1 MKLRCKPYTLN
12 LRHPFTIAR
21 GSRTQQANV
30 LVEIEDGSDIGYG
43 EAAPSGRYG
52 EDQESVLKF
61 LGRVDLVAFK
71 DPFQLE
77 DILSFVDVLAPGNES
92 AKAAIDIALHD
103 LIGKKLKIPLWKLW
117 GLNPDKTPVTS
128 FTIGIDTPEIIEEKI
143 REAQEFPVLKVKVG
157 VPEDEEIIRTI
168 RKFTDK
174 PLRVDANE
182 GWKSKELARDKILWL
197 ENQGVELVEQ
207 PLPAQDIEGIAW
219 LRNHI
224 HVPII
229 ADESIRTLHDLP
241 ELRGV
246 YDGINIKLMKCGGVR
261 QALKMI
267 HAARAMSLK
276 IMLGC
281 MIESS
286 VAIAAAAHIS
296 PLVDYADL
304 DGNLLITNEP
314 FTGLKQT
321 SGKIILPTEPGLGI
335 KPC

>member
-77 DILSFVDVLAPGNES
+77 DILSFIDVLAPGNES

-321 SGKIILPTEPGLGI
+321 SGKIILPSEPGLGI

>member
-321 SGKIILPTEPGLGI
+321 SGKIILPSEPGLGI

>member
-157 VPEDEEIIRTI
+157 VPDDEEIIRTI

-321 SGKIILPTEPGLGI
+321 SGKIILPSEPGLGI

>member
-12 LRHPFTIAR
+12 LRHPFTITR
-21 GSRTQQANV
+21 GSRTEQKNV
-30 LVEIEDGSDIGYG
+30 LVEIEDGEDIGYG

-52 EDQESVLKF
+52 ESQESVLKF
-61 LGRVDLVAFK
+61 LGRIDLAVFK

-77 DILSFVDVLAPGNES
+77 DILSFVDNLAPENES

-128 FTIGIDTPEIIEEKI
+128 FTIGIDRPEVIAEKI
-143 REAQEFPVLKVKVG
+143 REAQEYPVLKVKVG
-157 VPEDEEIIRTI
+157 VPEDEDIIRTI

-197 ENQGVELVEQ
+197 ESQGIELVEQ

-219 LRNHI
+219 LRNHV

-229 ADESIRTLHDLP
+229 ADEGIRTLHDLQ
-241 ELRGV
+241 ELQGV

-267 HAARAMSLK
+267 HAARAMNLK

-286 VAIAAAAHIS
+286 VAIAAAAHLS

-304 DGNLLITNEP
+304 DGNLLVANDP
-314 FTGLKQT
+314 FTGMKQNF
-321 SGKIILPTEPGLGI
+321 GIILLPSEPGLGI

>member
-1 MKLRCKPYTLN
+1 VKLRCKPYTLN

-157 VPEDEEIIRTI
+157 VPDDEEIIRTI

-321 SGKIILPTEPGLGI
+321 SGKIILPSEPGLGI